1 MKPKLWAIAMTSVL
15 ILGMLG
21 TLAESADLA
30 DAEKTAWRYM
40 TSVLRGDVETS
51 FDLMDPR
58 VLDRRKADIVKSYE
72 FAKNQGKAD
81 EFKARFKNIENLD
94 SVLRLPAK
102 QFFILMVKKDRQ
114 NAPAEH
120 LKAMRET
127 VVNVMGSRR
136 LNAATARADLKI
148 SPPKSIS
155 ETPQEEGL
163 IMTLYQGQWKVVEN
177 AK

>member
-1 MKPKLWAIAMTSVL
+1 MKPKLLVMAMISLL
-15 ILGMLG
+15 IFSI
-21 TLAESADLA
+21 LASAANSADLA
-30 DAEKTAWRYM
+30 AAEKTAWRYM
-40 TSVLRGDVETS
+40 TSLFRGDVEMA

-72 FAKNQGKAD
+72 FAKKQGKTD

-102 QFFILMVKKDRQ
+102 QFFILMVKKDREK
-114 NAPAEH
+114 APAGH
-120 LKAMRET
+120 LEAMRET

-136 LNAATARADLKI
+136 LNASTARVDLKI
-148 SPPKSIS
+148 SPPGAIG
-155 ETPQEEGL
+155 EAPQEESL
-163 IMTLYQGQWKVVEN
+163 IMTLYQGQWKVAEN

>member
-1 MKPKLWAIAMTSVL
+1 MKPKLLTIAMISIL
-15 ILGMLG
+15 IFSRLV
-21 TLAESADLA
+21 TLANSADLA

-40 TSVLRGDVETS
+40 TSLFRGDVATF

-58 VLDRRKADIVKSYE
+58 VLDRRKADIVKSYA

-102 QFFILMVKKDRQ
+102 QFFILMVKKDRE

-136 LNAATARADLKI
+136 LNPATARVDLKI
-148 SPPKSIS
+148 TPPKAIS
-155 ETPQEEGL
+155 EAPQEDAL

>member
-1 MKPKLWAIAMTSVL
+1 MKPKLLAMTMISIL
-15 ILGMLG
+15 ICSMLVR
-21 TLAESADLA
+21 TADSADLA
-30 DAEKTAWRYM
+30 AAEKTAWRYM
-40 TSVLRGDVETS
+40 TSLFRGDVEMA

-72 FAKNQGKAD
+72 FAKKQGKTD

-102 QFFILMVKKDRQ
+102 QFFILMVKKDRE
-114 NAPAEH
+114 NSPSGH

-136 LNAATARADLKI
+136 LNAATARVDLKI
-148 SPPKSIS
+148 TPPKAIG
-155 ETPQEEGL
+155 EAPQEEGL
-163 IMTLYQGQWKVVEN
+163 IMTLYQGRWKVAEN

>member
-1 MKPKLWAIAMTSVL
+1 MQVKSLAMTVIIFL
-15 ILGMLG
+15 TFIALETHGQG
-21 TLAESADLA
+21 AELA

-40 TSVLRGDVETS
+40 TSILRGDVEMS
-51 FDLMDPR
+51 FSLMDPR
-58 VLDRRKADIVKSYE
+58 VLERRKADIVKAYE
-72 FAKNQGKAD
+72 FAKKQGKAD
-81 EFKARFKNIENLD
+81 EFKARFKNIDNLD

-102 QFFILMVKKDRQ
+102 QFFVLMVKKDRE

-127 VVNVMGSRR
+127 VVHVINSQL
-136 LNAATARADLKI
+136 LNADTARVDLKI
-148 SPPKSIS
+148 TPPKSIS

-163 IMTLYQGQWKVVEN
+163 IMTLYHGQWKVVEN